1 MLTSMVQKGLF
12 SEHNLH
18 HYGSITNLGRGP
30 YSVDDIYIDHMLIK
44 WQGKIANLIWDLSCV
59 RLLDDK
65 SVVTSS
71 LAVQPTSSY
80 PSITIEGLVVLNI
93 VQSLTN
99 LNLNYKAYTEKK
111 LSGILALN
119 YRKNISAAIF
129 KKLVKDY
136 PVS

>member
-12 SEHNLH
+12 SEHNLQ

-30 YSVDDIYIDHMLIK
+30 YSVDDSYINHLLIE
-44 WQGKIANLIWDLSCV
+44 WQGK
-59 RLLDDK
+59 
-65 SVVTSS
+65 VTSG

-99 LNLNYKAYTEKK
+99 LNRNYKAYTEKK

-119 YRKNISAAIF
+119 YRKNITAAIF
-129 KKLVKDY
+129 KSSLL
-136 PVS
+136 SSIMN